1 MHENP
6 VKPPIDKLR
15 NGKRNIFRFKIQCV
29 QEAKLLRFLG
39 KKKDHTA
46 SEVLSNSKRK
56 EKGRANF

>member
-39 KKKDHTA
+39 KKIPNL
-46 SEVLSNSKRK
+46 SEVESNCVGTNDAIR
-56 EKGRANF
+56 